1 MTAQPQ
7 PQPQAWSDPWLAE
20 ACRLVL
26 AFRTLALLLTVL
38 DVPERGR
45 IPLLSVAVIIAA
57 VVSYVPLRHWDRVAP
72 ALMRRPSYLA
82 AEILLSALILVLTGT
97 DSPFFLFTLGTAAL
111 GGLVYGF
118 TGAGVFAALLIG
130 VYAWVFSLRADIEGT
145 PETFQTVFGQP
156 ALYLAAAL
164 AGAAGR
170 HLSARQTEASALAA
184 SAGREVA
191 AERERARL
199 ARDMHDSLA
208 KTVHGIA
215 LSAAALGRRIER
227 DPEGA
232 ALDAQRLAS
241 DAETAAREARGLIY
255 GLRAEGTGPLAETVT
270 ERSRAFAERTGMD
283 VRLQIGDVDT
293 GPAVRHELVQ
303 ILEEALRNVERHASR
318 AAVTVTLA
326 EEEGLAVL
334 GVRDDGPG
342 FDARSDDVLQ
352 DDLHFG
358 LVGMHERATLVG
370 GSLEV
375 GSTPGAGTSV
385 VARVPIRG
393 EASGNGSTVPA

>member
-1 MTAQPQ
+1 MSVASRPPPHTE
-7 PQPQAWSDPWLAE
+7 PWLAE

-26 AFRTLALLLTVL
+26 AFRAFALLLTVL
-38 DVPERGR
+38 DTPERGR
-45 IPLLSVAVIIAA
+45 VPLLTAAIIIAA
-57 VVSYVPLRHWDRVAP
+57 VVSYIPLRHWDRVAA

-82 AEILLSALILVLTGT
+82 GEILLSALILVLTGT

-111 GGLVYGF
+111 GGLVYGLA
-118 TGAGVFAALLIG
+118 GAGVFAALLIG
-130 VYAWVFSLRADIEGT
+130 AYAWVFSLRADIEGI
-145 PETFQTVFGQP
+145 PETFQTMFGQP

-170 HLSARQTEASALAA
+170 HLSSRQAAASELAA
-184 SAGREVA
+184 AVEQEVA

-227 DPEGA
+227 DPAGA

-255 GLRAEGTGPLAETVT
+255 GLRAEGTGPLAETVA
-270 ERSRAFAERTGMD
+270 ERSRAFADRTGID
-283 VRLQIGDVDT
+283 VRLEIGDVDT

-303 ILEEALRNVERHASR
+303 ILEEALRNVERHASS
-318 AAVTVTLA
+318 AGVTVTLA

-342 FDARSDDVLQ
+342 FEARSNAALQ

-393 EASGNGSTVPA
+393 GASGNGSTVPA